1 MTTLKSKYIHPLT
14 PEVALEVASNLRPD
28 DFREI
33 SEGYG
38 LDPKVYLPIMAQ
50 EYPSGVYFTSPNG
63 KIAGMAGVGKQGDI
77 WMLCT
82 PVIHEQPTL
91 FARQAKRYVDNRTE
105 PLLWNKVDY
114 RNKVHLKLL
123 KFLGFTFLRKFEWGP
138 NNVTFIEFCRVHRR

>member
-1 MTTLKSKYIHPLT
+1 
-14 PEVALEVASNLRPD
+14 
-28 DFREI
+28 
-33 SEGYG
+33 
-38 LDPKVYLPIMAQ
+38 MAR

-138 NNVTFIEFCRVHRR
+138 NNVTFIEFCRVRRR

>member
-1 MTTLKSKYIHPLT
+1 MSTYIHPLT
-14 PEVALEVASNLRPD
+14 PEVAAEVASNLRPD

-38 LDPKVYLPIMAQ
+38 IDPKVYLPIMAK
-50 EYPSGVYFTSPNG
+50 ECPSGVYFTSPSG

-82 PVIHEQPTL
+82 PVIYEQPTL
-91 FARQAKRYVDNRTE
+91 FARQAKRYVDSRTE

-123 KFLGFTFLRKFEWGP
+123 KFLGFIFLRKLEWGP
-138 NNVTFIEFCRVHRR
+138 NNVTFIEFCRVRRR

>member
-38 LDPKVYLPIMAQ
+38 IDPEVYLPIMAH
-50 EYPSGVYFTSPNG
+50 EAPSGVYFTSPSG
-63 KIAGMAGVGKQGDI
+63 KIAGMAGVGEQGDI

-91 FARQAKRYVDNRTE
+91 FARQAKRYVDSRTE
-105 PLLWNKVDY
+105 PLLWNKVDC

-123 KFLGFTFLRKFEWGP
+123 KFLGFIFLRKLEWGP
-138 NNVTFIEFCRVHRR
+138 NNVTFIEFCRVRRR